1 MKKSLPII
9 KLSLAALLSGTAMSQ
24 AQTTDTWNGSG
35 ADANWTTA
43 GNWTPGAPN
52 PGDNLIFAGTT
63 QTSPNNDV
71 AATNGYGGITFDA
84 TAGGFSLLGNAIN
97 FGGVIENDSIAAQAI
112 DLQLILTNGA
122 TINTTAGDIN
132 IGMNGAGG
140 ISGTNSVTVNGPG
153 TLSVS
158 NKTYSGGTLV
168 NSGATMNAWN
178 DNGSYTL
185 AGGSL
190 FLNFGSW
197 YSTASFAFTADS
209 KLGVNVAGSYS
220 NNGRYDSSG
229 TIGSPGFKWTVVG
242 TGRFQ
247 IFGHVAA
254 SSVEVTAPAVL
265 GALAN
270 GSANLTGLG
279 TEPIEV
285 DNGAAIRVNN
295 GGIVQNPITLHGG
308 DGPDGNGALVANQ
321 EAFSGLPGGVVANA
335 TFTNAITLL
344 NDNGDSSFGAQ
355 VATATVGST
364 MAVSGNI
371 TGPGGLVKIGPK
383 LLNLSGNNTYGG
395 NTTINAG
402 TLQVGSPGALP
413 NGPTNGSVYLNGT
426 SKLDLNGF
434 NVTVNYFQDDGS
446 KNDLVDN
453 SSASPASLY
462 FSNGG
467 YVYGAVGNSGGGPL
481 SIISSGSVSLIGANT
496 YTGSNVVQSG
506 TLEITIP
513 TGSTGGLVSVADGAT
528 LQLNYGAANSSLQA
542 SSASFNGPSS
552 GVNLIVNLNHY
563 PNPSKPVINATN
575 GSGVVTI
582 NGTVNFS
589 FSGIDALSG
598 GTIHLIKYTTLA
610 GVGSFTQP
618 YLGAGITATIVTN
631 ASTKTI
637 DLVVQQPILTW
648 TGNINNLWDL
658 STTNWIF
665 TGIRQAYADGNPILF
680 DDTAKTNTVFLTT
693 TMTPASVLV
702 NTTNTYTFTGAG
714 PLNGGQLTLN
724 GSGKLILATTN
735 ASGYGNTIIAGG
747 TLQVGNG
754 GSIGSLGSGTVDDE
768 GVLAF
773 NFTNNQTTAVTISG
787 SGSVVNNNTNTLTVN
802 NAANTYTGGTVV
814 NQGILKLGT
823 ANTLG
828 TNTVGNLVTVSA
840 GASLDLNGQYLGA
853 PYPVVISGSGA
864 AGTLGALTSISG
876 GGGMNLG
883 YGNIGVNNLSL
894 AGDAT
899 IGNSACNWQIG
910 NSGVGISGNNHVLAI
925 NILGGNSLYLR
936 TNALTSPSQVII
948 GTGRVYFCEN
958 TNALGS
964 AAVTLTNGGGFDTW
978 NNSTGTGFSTGNPG
992 LSIYNNV
999 TVGIGGGSL
1008 NNDSA
1013 AYNGSHAN
1021 YDTYLGSFMLNAN
1034 LTLRNTAT
1042 RGGGIGKITIT
1053 GPIAGSGGIICNQT
1067 VTNVSVLTGTCT
1079 YTGNTVV
1086 NSGILQLTGNMLGT
1100 GAYTTTNL
1108 TTLQLSAVQQGGGAY
1123 TNYDGGL
1130 LDVPGQVGYTTVPM
1144 SNLALLG
1151 TSSGATLS
1159 LSRLTAVST
1168 NNAPITATNLVLT
1181 GTNSI
1186 LPPGIAFV
1194 SSGQYPLIKYTTIS
1208 GGITNL
1214 VLAAP
1219 GVRGIPGY
1227 LSNNIAK
1234 SSIDL
1239 VVVVGSNPVSW
1250 VGNVSSNWDIA
1261 TTQNWK
1267 TNGVSTDYEQTGSA
1281 GDAVTFDDTAT
1292 QTNVLITTPV
1302 SPAIVT
1308 VNAAKTYKFYGTNL
1322 TGGTALIK
1330 NGTGSLVLSN
1340 YNNNVTGGGA
1350 VNAGSLVLGQVPG
1363 YASTFSGTFGVA
1375 NGATLDLGS
1384 NIVSTLIVN
1393 ALGAGV
1399 GGNGAVQANYTGS
1412 AASLGVSVL
1421 NMNSNLTVGGNNR
1434 WDIRN
1439 GANQLN
1445 VAVPGS
1451 VLTKAGAGQ
1460 VSVVGTTVSTN
1471 LGDVVILGGKVS
1483 VQNGATLGNTNN
1495 TVYIGA
1501 SGGLD
1506 FYAATVPFTKNIIFT
1521 NGAQISVSGGSGANN
1536 TIFST
1541 FNFPSGATL
1550 NFNFGGGILNIAS
1563 PINIPSGCT
1572 LNNNGNYYQT
1582 ITYSNV
1588 ISGSGSFNLQYQS
1601 NFKLAASNTFSG
1613 NLTIPNCNSG
1623 SGGIFYLIGNGSIRN
1638 VPNIYIQG
1646 IASGQAS
1653 PGRMDVSGRVDGTLT
1668 LSPNQTL
1675 RGDLAATINGTV
1687 AAPAGSTIFPGGDGN
1702 TNCCYM
1708 IMTNLT
1714 TTGGV
1719 LSFDVLSTTNDQVW
1733 VPGTLNVTGGATV
1746 RAVYTATSGLTNGA
1760 RFHLISFG
1768 TKNGSAA
1775 SNLKLALNGPHFTAA
1790 HLDDTTTA
1798 HWVDLVIDD
1807 TNIIAPQTLTWAGD
1821 GGLNFWDPATSSDWL
1836 NGSISSKFYYGDTVS
1851 FTDPG
1856 TNPIVTL
1863 PSVVTPA
1870 SVTVNSTANYT
1881 FTGVG
1886 GITGNAVLTKTNTGT
1901 LVINTANSFTGGTL
1915 INGGTVVMGNS
1926 GALWNNTNSFVT
1938 VTNGAT
1944 LDFAGFNPNSLNI
1957 SVSGAGVGGNGALI
1971 GNYTGA
1977 GVANGPAVINL
1988 LGDTTIGGTNRWDL
2002 RNGTNRLTA
2011 PVTGCTLTKVGSGYT
2026 ALVGTAVS
2034 TNLGDIYVLGGTL
2047 GYQTGTTGLGNTNNT
2062 IYIGSG
2068 GTLEMYQAT
2077 VPLNKNIVCSNGAT
2091 ILPDSGGGGGGAT
2104 TTQNIISGPIAVVS
2118 GQLRINCNYYN
2129 GCAISNVISGA
2140 GGVYFDYNAYNRLY
2154 APNTYTGDTTVY
2166 GGVYLFANSCIVSTT
2181 NIYENGGP
2189 LFLTN
2194 NAYVNSTFLHD
2205 NNGAVIVGGSA
2216 TILSTN
2222 IWFNGATY
2230 LDISG
2235 RTDSTLT
2242 LANNQSLRGDTGNYI
2257 KGNVVA
2263 TSSSSITPGGSANIQ
2278 TMVFSNNLTMQSGS
2292 TLYMDVSRNG
2302 AALSSDLIKGSTA
2315 NTLSFAG
2322 TLVITNAGP
2331 NLLGVGDTFTI
2342 ATNFATFSGS
2352 LVGSVVSLT
2361 PWETV
2366 TWSSPANGQIRVA
2379 SVVTNTPTIGAAV
2392 NGSILSLAWP
2402 INFLG
2407 GNLQTNAVGLDT
2419 PAAWY
2424 NYPGSA
2430 SLTNV
2435 NIPISKT
2442 LTNLYF
2448 RMIHP

>member
-1 MKKSLPII
+1 M
-9 KLSLAALLSGTAMSQ
+9 
-24 AQTTDTWNGSG
+24 
-35 ADANWTTA
+35 
-43 GNWTPGAPN
+43 
-52 PGDNLIFAGTT
+52 
-63 QTSPNNDV
+63 
-71 AATNGYGGITFDA
+71 YGGYT
-84 TAGGFSLLGNAIN
+84 
-97 FGGVIENDSIAAQAI
+97 
-112 DLQLILTNGA
+112 
-122 TINTTAGDIN
+122 
-132 IGMNGAGG
+132 
-140 ISGTNSVTVNGPG
+140 
-153 TLSVS
+153 
-158 NKTYSGGTLV
+158 
-168 NSGATMNAWN
+168 
-178 DNGSYTL
+178 GS
-185 AGGSL
+185 S
-190 FLNFGSW
+190 
-197 YSTASFAFTADS
+197 
-209 KLGVNVAGSYS
+209 
-220 NNGRYDSSG
+220 
-229 TIGSPGFKWTVVG
+229 
-242 TGRFQ
+242 
-247 IFGHVAA
+247 
-254 SSVEVTAPAVL
+254 
-265 GALAN
+265 
-270 GSANLTGLG
+270 
-279 TEPIEV
+279 
-285 DNGAAIRVNN
+285 
-295 GGIVQNPITLHGG
+295 
-308 DGPDGNGALVANQ
+308 
-321 EAFSGLPGGVVANA
+321 
-335 TFTNAITLL
+335 
-344 NDNGDSSFGAQ
+344 
-355 VATATVGST
+355 ATATVGST
-364 MAVSGNI
+364 MTVSGNI
-371 TGPGGLVKIGPK
+371 TGPGGLVKIGSK
-383 LLNLSGNNTYGG
+383 LLNLSGTNTYGG

-413 NGPTNGSVYLNGT
+413 YGPTNGLVYLNG
-426 SKLDLNGF
+426 SAKLDLNGF
-434 NVTVNYFQDDGS
+434 NVTVNYFSDDYSRNG
-446 KNDLVDN
+446 LVDN
-453 SSASPASLY
+453 SSATPASLY

-467 YVYGAVGNSGGGPL
+467 YLSDAVGNSGGGPL

-506 TLEITIP
+506 SLEITVP
-513 TGSTGGLVSVADGAT
+513 TGPTGGLLSMADGTT
-528 LQLNYGAANSSLQA
+528 LLLDYGAANSSLQA
-542 SSASFNGPSS
+542 SSAYFDGVNS
-552 GVNLIVNLNHY
+552 GVSLIVNLNHY
-563 PNPSKPVINATN
+563 PSPSKPVINATN

-589 FSGIDALSG
+589 FQGIDNISG
-598 GTIHLIKYTTLA
+598 GTIHLIKYTSLA

-618 YLGAGITATIVTN
+618 NLGAGITATIVTN
-631 ASTKTI
+631 VSTKTI

-648 TGNINNLWDL
+648 TGNTNNLWDL

-665 TGIRQAYADGNPILF
+665 AGIRQAYADGNPVLF
-680 DDTAKTNTVFLTT
+680 DDTAKTNTVFLTNT
-693 TMTPASVLV
+693 VAPAAVLV

-724 GSGKLILATTN
+724 GTGKLILATTN
-735 ASGYGNTIIAGG
+735 ASGYGNTTIAGG

-754 GSIGSLGSGTVDDE
+754 GSTGSLGSGTVDDE

-773 NFTNNQTTAVTISG
+773 NLSNNQTMAATISG

-802 NAANTYTGGTVV
+802 NSANTYTGGTVV

-840 GASLDLNGQYLGA
+840 GASLDLNGQYLGT
-853 PYPVVISGSGA
+853 PYPVVISGAGA

-925 NILGGNSLYLR
+925 NMLGGNSLYLR

-948 GTGRVYFCEN
+948 GSGRVYFCEN
-958 TNALGS
+958 TNGLGS

-999 TVGIGGGSL
+999 TVGVGGGTL
-1008 NNDSA
+1008 YDDSA

-1021 YDTYLGSFMLNAN
+1021 YDTYLGSFTLNAN

-1053 GPIAGSGGIICNQT
+1053 GPISGSGGIICNQT
-1067 VTNVSVLTGTCT
+1067 VTNVSVLAGTCT
-1079 YTGNTVV
+1079 YAGNTVL
-1086 NSGILQLTGNMLGT
+1086 NSGILQLTGNMLGAGSFIASNST
-1100 GAYTTTNL
+1100 A
-1108 TTLQLSAVQQGGGAY
+1108 LQLSTVQQGGGAY

-1159 LSRLTAVST
+1159 LSRLTGVST

-1186 LPPGIAFV
+1186 LPPGIAFA
-1194 SSGQYPLIKYTTIS
+1194 SSGQYPLIKYSTIS

-1214 VLAAP
+1214 VLAAA
-1219 GVRGIPGY
+1219 GVRGVPGY

-1239 VVVVGSNPVSW
+1239 VVVAGSNPVSW

-1267 TNGVSTDYEQTGSA
+1267 TNGVSTDYEQTGST

-1308 VNAAKTYKFYGTNL
+1308 VNAAKTYKFFGTNL

-1330 NGTGSLVLSN
+1330 NGTGSLILSN
-1340 YNNNVTGGGA
+1340 YNNNLTGGVA
-1350 VNAGSLVLGQVPG
+1350 VNAGSLVLGTWGANSGLAGNLTV
-1363 YASTFSGTFGVA
+1363 AS
-1375 NGATLDLGS
+1375 GASFDLGS
-1384 NIVSTLIVN
+1384 NNPSALIIS
-1393 ALGAGV
+1393 ASGAGV
-1399 GGNGAVQANYTGS
+1399 GGNGAIQANYTGGG
-1412 AASLGVSVL
+1412 AAQGVAVV
-1421 NMNSNLTVGGNNR
+1421 NMVSNLTVGGNNR
-1434 WDIRN
+1434 WDLRS
-1439 GANQLN
+1439 GANQFN
-1445 VAVPGS
+1445 VTTAS
-1451 VLTKAGAGQ
+1451 NTLTKAGAGQ
-1460 VSVVGTTVSTN
+1460 FSLVGTAVSTN
-1471 LGDVVILGGKVS
+1471 LGDVVIVGGKVS

-1536 TIFST
+1536 TIMST
-1541 FNFPSGATL
+1541 LNFPSGATL
-1550 NFNFGGGILNIAS
+1550 NLNFGGGILNIAS
-1563 PINIPSGCT
+1563 PVNIPSGCT

-1582 ITYSNV
+1582 IVYSNV
-1588 ISGSGSFNLQYQS
+1588 ISGSGTFYLQYQS

-1613 NLTIPNCNSG
+1613 NLTIPQCNSG
-1623 SGGIFYLIGNGSIRN
+1623 SGGVFSLIGNGSITH
-1638 VPNIYIQG
+1638 VPSIYIQG
-1646 IASGQAS
+1646 IAAGQAS

-1668 LSPNQTL
+1668 LAPYQTL
-1675 RGDLAATINGTV
+1675 RGDLGATINGSV

-1719 LSFDVLSTTNDQVW
+1719 LSFDVLSTTNDQIW

-1746 RAVYTATSGLTNGA
+1746 RAVYTATSGLTNGS
-1760 RFHLISFG
+1760 RLHLISFG

-1798 HWVDLVIDD
+1798 HWVDLVIDN

-1836 NGSISSKFYYGDTVS
+1836 NGSTSSVFYNGDSVS
-1851 FTDPG
+1851 FTDPA

-1863 PSVVTPA
+1863 PSLVTPA

-1886 GITGNAVLTKTNTGT
+1886 SITGNASLTKSNTGT
-1901 LVINTANSFTGGTL
+1901 LVISNANTFTGGTV
-1915 INGGTVVMGNS
+1915 INGGAVVMGNS

-1938 VTNGAT
+1938 VTSGGT
-1944 LDFAGFNPNSLNI
+1944 LDFAGFNPNTLNI

-1971 GNYTGA
+1971 GNYPGA

-1988 LGDTTIGGTNRWDL
+1988 LGNTTIGGTNRWDL
-2002 RNGTNRLTA
+2002 RNGSNQLTA
-2011 PVTGCTLTKVGSGYT
+2011 PVTGCTLTKVGSGFT

-2034 TNLGDIYVLGGTL
+2034 TNLGDIYILGGTL
-2047 GYQTGTTGLGNTNNT
+2047 GYETGTTGLGNPTNT
-2062 IYIGSG
+2062 IYIGNG
-2068 GTLEMYQAT
+2068 GTLEMYSAS

-2104 TTQNIISGPIAVVS
+2104 TTQNIISGPITVVS
-2118 GQLRINCNYYN
+2118 GQVRINCNYNN

-2154 APNTYTGDTTVY
+2154 APNTYTGDTSIY

-2181 NIYENGGP
+2181 NIYQNGGP

-2194 NAYVNSTFLHD
+2194 NAFVNSTYLHD
-2205 NNGAVIVGGSA
+2205 NSGAVIVAGSA
-2216 TILSTN
+2216 NILSTN
-2222 IWFNGATY
+2222 LWFGGGTY

-2242 LANNQSLRGDTGNYI
+2242 LASAQSLRGDTGNYI

-2263 TSSSSITPGGSANIQ
+2263 TSSSAITPGGSANLQ

-2292 TLYMDVSRNG
+2292 TLYVDVSRNG
-2302 AALSSDLIKGSTA
+2302 AALTSDLIKGSAA
-2315 NTLSFAG
+2315 NTVSFAG

-2352 LVGSVVSLT
+2352 LVGSVVSQT

-2366 TWSSPANGQIRVA
+2366 TWTSPANGQIRVA
-2379 SVVTNTPTIGAAV
+2379 SVVTNTPNIGMAV
-2392 NGSILSLAWP
+2392 NGSTLSLTWP
-2402 INFLG
+2402 NDFIG
-2407 GNLQTNAVGLDT
+2407 GTLQTNSVGL
-2419 PAAWY
+2419 AAVNSWF
-2424 NYPGSA
+2424 NYGGSA
-2430 SLTNV
+2430 SVTNV
-2435 NIPISKT
+2435 NIPINTT
-2442 LTNLYF
+2442 LTNLF
-2448 RMIHP
+2448 IRLIHQ